1 MKSVIFLPGS
11 TARWSHLLPRLV
23 LRWCGL
29 FEIANDIREFEHRV
43 ARQHIG
49 KHVCDRYVGDRTAD
63 AVVFVEQ
70 VKNHQ
75 FEFGFVVFGKSKTSF
90 DVPKPEILVETFRKS
105 CVKAMIDIVA

>member
-1 MKSVIFLPGS
+1 MKQNEIGYFLPGS
-11 TARWSHLLPRLV
+11 TASWPHLLPRLV
-23 LRWCGL
+23 LRWFRL
-29 FEIANDIREFEHRV
+29 FEIADDVREGEHRV

-90 DVPKPEILVETFRKS
+90 DVPKPKILVETFCKS
-105 CVKAMIDIVA
+105 SI